1 MLGVWNKDILDKEFQ
16 NAVDNPK
23 IKFVANSV
31 EGWSSELE
39 NALERIINE

>member
-1 MLGVWNKDILDKEFQ
+1 MLGVWNKEIFEKDFQ

-31 EGWSSELE
+31 EGWSRELE
-39 NALERIINE
+39 NALEGIYK